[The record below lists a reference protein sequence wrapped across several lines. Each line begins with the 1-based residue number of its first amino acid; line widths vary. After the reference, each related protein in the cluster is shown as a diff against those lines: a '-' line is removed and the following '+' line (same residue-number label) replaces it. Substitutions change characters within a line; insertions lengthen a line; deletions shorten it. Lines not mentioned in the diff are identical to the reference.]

1 MTTTDTTCWTP
12 TPRRLAPQD
21 LPSWAT
27 PTHIAAIGEDYQS
40 LNEALFDAHTQG
52 GWDQPHAV
60 YGVLTADQ
68 LRTVA
73 PTLALHVP
81 GALMA
86 VRLPSADVPRRHN
99 LHHLLACLDLTGW
112 HGAMVVVEGWATSA
126 GQVRTETRMLQ
137 YATAAG
143 DDGFAMRRRTRH
155 GESPTE
161 YVAGCAGAV
170 GDLLRAAVGRRF
182 RTPLPTLVAHGLVS
196 DYLTRGLA
204 GHDDLTD
211 PTLTDAEVVH
221 RLGFSDGMPTCLVD
235 ALYPTLAGTVG
246 EIVPSVPEDGPDIA
260 VTPDLVEWLGM
271 DFFRLGAAQFTDRD
285 FLVRATWAVLEVA
298 NPDSE
303 TGTSVRR
310 RLARFDQEFSATND
324 DSIAAGFVADPAFA
338 AGLVA
343 SLLLAPG
350 GHLWVSVGSQPGESP
365 AMRKL
370 LRALRTLFKSCDPT
384 SPDLPLLAHRIGVL
398 ADAADGKLPTSET
411 LAVRS

>member
-21 LPSWAT
+21 LLSWAT
-27 PTHIAAIGEDYQS
+27 PTHIAAVGEDYQS
-40 LNEALFDAHTQG
+40 LSEALFDAHTQG
-52 GWDQPHAV
+52 GWDQPPAV

-68 LRTVA
+68 LRTAA
-73 PTLALHVP
+73 PTLAPYHP
-81 GALMA
+81 GALTA
-86 VRLPSADVPRRHN
+86 LRLPAADVPNPHSPYQ
-99 LHHLLACLDLTGW
+99 LMACLDLTGW
-112 HGAMVVVEGWATSA
+112 RGAMAVVEGWAPS
-126 GQVRTETRMLQ
+126 GDKVRTETRVLQ
-137 YATAAG
+137 YAGTDGAEAA
-143 DDGFAMRRRTRH
+143 ALRSRTRH

-161 YVAGCAGAV
+161 YVASCAGAV
-170 GDLLRAAVGRRF
+170 RDFLRAAVGRRF
-182 RTPLPTLVAHGLVS
+182 RTPLPTLVTHGLVS
-196 DYLTRGLA
+196 DYLTRELA

-221 RLGFSDGMPTCLVD
+221 RLGFSDGMPTWLVD

-246 EIVPSVPEDGPDIA
+246 EIVESVPRNCSDIA
-260 VTPDLVEWLGM
+260 VTPDLVDWLGM
-271 DFFRLGAAQFTDRD
+271 DFFRLGIVHVADRD

-298 NPDSE
+298 NPESE

-310 RLARFDQEFSATND
+310 RLAKFDQEFRATND
-324 DSIAAGFVADPAFA
+324 DSIAARFVADPAFA
-338 AGLVA
+338 ANAVA
-343 SLLLAPG
+343 LMLFAPD